1 MRISRNED
9 DPIKFLLQMF
19 SSEQGLPKRG
29 KGVGGGGELG
39 KELMAHSD
47 P

>member
-19 SSEQGLPKRG
+19 SSEQGLPKSG
-29 KGVGGGGELG
+29 KGVGGELG
-39 KELMAHSD
+39 KELMAES
-47 P
+47 